1 MNIIRPPCLNKAY
14 LQNVFIGKLQ
24 LSQSLVV
31 ISAYLYLGICV
42 GTRSNFPPNSP
53 LGGHAFWLPLLH
65 WTEVYPRVPGFIP
78 VQWNNRRQKQAC
90 PPSGTLA
97 EKFDWVVEEWPNY
110 NQELVYC
117 YKDGTRAKEDL
128 CRFLD
133 PGREVKISPGL
144 IVFFSV

>member
-1 MNIIRPPCLNKAY
+1 MEMQHRSPVHYSLDHEGQLLCMVVLAVCVRALWVIHTPC
-14 LQNVFIGKLQ
+14 V
-24 LSQSLVV
+24 
-31 ISAYLYLGICV
+31 
-42 GTRSNFPPNSP
+42 R
-53 LGGHAFWLPLLH
+53 PLLH